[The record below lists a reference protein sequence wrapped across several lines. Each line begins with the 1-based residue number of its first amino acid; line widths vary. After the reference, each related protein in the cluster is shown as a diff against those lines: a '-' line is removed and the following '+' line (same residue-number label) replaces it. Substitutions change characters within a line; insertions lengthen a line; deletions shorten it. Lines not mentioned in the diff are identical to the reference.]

1 MKIGMILDAEFPPD
15 PRVENE
21 AVSLINAGHEVYLF
35 CLQYGQQKQ
44 SEVIN
49 GIQIKRFL
57 SNNLEYKL
65 SALAYTFF
73 GYTFLM
79 KRKIH
84 RFIKENKVD
93 ALHIH
98 DIRIAASVFSVNKK
112 YKLPVVL
119 DLHENRPEIM
129 KFYPHLSK
137 IPGKYLIS
145 PKKWKNKEE
154 EFISKATKVVVVT
167 LEAKDEILKRVVISS
182 DNIID
187 VPNTVRKSF
196 YINPKPVPEILNQYS
211 NKFVL
216 LYIGDTGIRRG
227 LKTAIKATALLKNKI
242 DTLKL
247 VIVGKNS
254 SDPVLKK
261 LVKDLQIESYV
272 DFLGWKDQSL
282 FQSYILASDICISP
296 LHRNLHHDTTYANKI
311 FQYMSF
317 AKPILVSDAIAQ
329 QKLVAKVNA
338 GLVHKERDVK
348 DFTHKILALY
358 KSKPLR
364 IELGAKGKYFVQNEF
379 SWEETSK
386 KLINLYD
393 NLEN

>member
-1 MKIGMILDAEFPPD
+1 
-15 PRVENE
+15 
-21 AVSLINAGHEVYLF
+21 
-35 CLQYGQQKQ
+35 
-44 SEVIN
+44 
-49 GIQIKRFL
+49 
-57 SNNLEYKL
+57 
-65 SALAYTFF
+65 
-73 GYTFLM
+73 
-79 KRKIH
+79 
-84 RFIKENKVD
+84 
-93 ALHIH
+93 
-98 DIRIAASVFSVNKK
+98 
-112 YKLPVVL
+112 
-119 DLHENRPEIM
+119 
-129 KFYPHLSK
+129 
-137 IPGKYLIS
+137 
-145 PKKWKNKEE
+145 
-154 EFISKATKVVVVT
+154 
-167 LEAKDEILKRVVISS
+167 
-182 DNIID
+182 
-187 VPNTVRKSF
+187 
-196 YINPKPVPEILNQYS
+196 
-211 NKFVL
+211 L

-311 FQYMSF
+311 FQYMSL

-329 QKLVAKVNA
+329 QKLVDKVNA

-358 KSKPLR
+358 NSKPLR
-364 IELGAKGKYFVQNEF
+364 IELGAKGKEFVQNEF